1 MQAAEE
7 PIAAATTPFTGK
19 TTAQALVELQ
29 AILENATVGILFSRS
44 RKLVQ
49 ANSLCAEMF
58 GYPLNEFIG
67 LNGQD
72 LYESREQYEAVGRE
86 ASPVLSAGKAYQAEI
101 RMRRKDGT
109 LFWCRFSAKAVDP
122 HANNAGTIW
131 IMEDVT
137 EDRMMREALEQS
149 TTELSAIFD
158 VALIGITVLRDRRIV
173 RCNPRFEEIFGYD
186 SGEMVGRSI
195 RVAFRTE
202 EEFQVMADVYRELR
216 DGHPHRREQMLA
228 RKDGTPFWARIS
240 GRAFDGERPLSGSVW
255 LVEDISDERAA
266 EEKLRQALAEQE
278 MIFDNAAVGILYV
291 RNRRVHRCNHR
302 LEEIFGWRSG
312 ELVGSST
319 RVFFKSEDDYLTLGN
334 IAYDAILRGQV
345 FIGEQR
351 VVKKD
356 GTPFWVRVTGR
367 RVGGDDHTFDVIWIF
382 EDVTERRQA
391 QEELLRTR
399 DELEVR
405 VVERTAELESA
416 NAQLQGEIYERIQA
430 EQRIWQIAHHDA
442 LTGLPN
448 RALLLDRLGQAL
460 MQAERYDVR
469 LAVLFLD
476 LDRFKSVNDTLG
488 HHIGDELL
496 KHVADRLRGVVR
508 AIDTVSRLG
517 GDEFVIVL
525 QEIAGPDD
533 AVLVAE
539 KIINALAPAVSIEGH
554 ELRATPSI
562 GISIFPEDGVDVFD
576 LMKNADTAM
585 YHAKEQGRNNFQF
598 FAPLMNSEA
607 ERFFTLEHR
616 LRGALDG
623 EQFRLHYQPLID
635 LHHRRVCGLEAL
647 IRWQDPEHGIISPAE
662 FIPVAEE
669 TGLILPIGIWVLR
682 EALRQNRRWQEAG
695 FPALPVSVNLS
706 PRQFRQNDLVETVRD
721 VLAETGQPP
730 ELLEL
735 EITESTLM
743 TDVDETLAKLEALSA
758 MGVRLAID
766 DFGTGYSSLAYL
778 KRFPVDKLKV
788 DQSFVRDLTDDKDDA
803 AIVAAIVGLA
813 RSLGVDVLAEGVERD
828 AQLAVLTGLGCSKFQ
843 GYFFSRP
850 LAPDDADRL
859 FRPEVLA

>member
-1 MQAAEE
+1 MAKTAAL
-7 PIAAATTPFTGK
+7 
-19 TTAQALVELQ
+19 ALVELQ
-29 AILENATVGILFSRS
+29 AILENATVGILFSRN
-44 RKLVQ
+44 RRVVQ
-49 ANSLCAEMF
+49 ANPLCAEMF
-58 GYPLNEFIG
+58 GYRLDEFIG
-67 LNGQD
+67 IEGQQ
-72 LYESREQYEAVGRE
+72 LYPTLEDYDATGRQ
-86 ASPVLSAGKAYQAEI
+86 AGPALSAGKPYLAEI
-101 RMRRKDGT
+101 QMRRKDGS

-122 HANNAGTIW
+122 RITHAGTIW
-131 IMEDVT
+131 IMEDVS

-158 VALIGITVLRDRRIV
+158 AALIGITVLRERRIM
-173 RCNPRFEEIFGYD
+173 RCNPRFEEIFGYGCGD
-186 SGEMVGRSI
+186 MVGRSI
-195 RVAFRTE
+195 RVTFPTE
-202 EEFQVMADVYRELR
+202 EEFISTAEVYRELR
-216 DGHPHRREQMLA
+216 AGTPHRREQQLM
-228 RKDGTPFWARIS
+228 RRDGSLFWARIS
-240 GRAFDGERPLSGSVW
+240 GRAFDRERPDAGSVW
-255 LVEDISDERAA
+255 LVEDITDERES
-266 EEKLRQALAEQE
+266 EERIRNALAEQE

-291 RNRRVHRCNHR
+291 RNRRVQRCNHR
-302 LEEIFGWRSG
+302 LEEIFGWRPG
-312 ELVGSST
+312 ELVGCST
-319 RVFFKSEDDYLTLGN
+319 RIFFLNENDYLVLGTQ
-334 IAYDAILRGQV
+334 AYEVILRGLV

-351 VVKKD
+351 VVKKT
-356 GTPFWVRVTGR
+356 GEAFWVRVTGR
-367 RVGGDDHTFDVIWIF
+367 RAGGDSHTFDVIWIF

-416 NAQLQGEIYERIQA
+416 NAQLQGEIYERMQA
-430 EQRIWQIAHHDA
+430 EQRIWHIAHHDA

-460 MQAERYDVR
+460 MQAARYDSR

-476 LDRFKSVNDTLG
+476 LDRFKSINDTLG

-539 KIINALAPAVSIEGH
+539 KIVDALAPSVQIEGH

-562 GISIFPEDGVDVFD
+562 GISIFPDDGADVYA

-598 FAPLMNSEA
+598 FTPRMNTEA
-607 ERFFTLEHR
+607 ERFFNLEHR
-616 LRGALDG
+616 LRSAL
-623 EQFRLHYQPLID
+623 ENKQLRLNYQPLVD
-635 LHHRRVCGLEAL
+635 LKTNAVCGMEAL
-647 IRWQDPEHGIISPAE
+647 LRWHDPDQGLISPGE

-669 TGLILPIGIWVLR
+669 TGLIVPIGAWVLA
-682 EALRQNRRWQEAG
+682 EALQQNRRWQEAG
-695 FPALPVSVNLS
+695 HPAMPVSVNLS
-706 PRQFRQNDLVETVRD
+706 PRQFRQADLIDTVRTA
-721 VLAETGQPP
+721 LADTGQPAS
-730 ELLEL
+730 LLEL
-735 EITESTLM
+735 EITEGTLM
-743 TDVDETLAKLEALSA
+743 HDMDETLAKLEALSA
-758 MGVRLAID
+758 MGVSIAID

-803 AIVAAIVGLA
+803 AIVAAIIGLA
-813 RSLGVDVLAEGVERD
+813 HSLGLDVLAEGVETD
-828 AQLAVLTGLGCSKFQ
+828 AQLAMLANLGCSKFQ

-850 LAPDDADRL
+850 LPPEQAEKL
-859 FRPEVLA
+859 FQPEVLRQVQRADEEPCK

>member
-1 MQAAEE
+1 
-7 PIAAATTPFTGK
+7 
-19 TTAQALVELQ
+19 
-29 AILENATVGILFSRS
+29 
-44 RKLVQ
+44 
-49 ANSLCAEMF
+49 
-58 GYPLNEFIG
+58 
-67 LNGQD
+67 
-72 LYESREQYEAVGRE
+72 
-86 ASPVLSAGKAYQAEI
+86 
-101 RMRRKDGT
+101 DGS

-122 HANNAGTIW
+122 HTNHAGTIW

-149 TTELSAIFD
+149 TAELGAIFD
-158 VALIGITVLRDRRIV
+158 AALIGITVLRERRIV
-173 RCNPRFEEIFGYD
+173 RCNPRFEELFGYGP
-186 SGEMVGRSI
+186 GEMVGRSI
-195 RVAFRTE
+195 NITFRTE
-202 EEFQVMADVYRELR
+202 EEFAAMASVYQELR
-216 DGHPHRREQMLA
+216 DGTPHRREQLLR
-228 RKDGTPFWARIS
+228 RKDGGVFWARIS
-240 GRAFDGERPLSGSVW
+240 GRAFDSARPEAGSVW
-255 LVEDISDERAA
+255 LLEDITDEREAK
-266 EEKLRQALAEQE
+266 EQLHHALGEQE

-291 RNRRVHRCNHR
+291 RNRRVQRCNHR

-312 ELVGSST
+312 ELVGCST
-319 RVFFKSEDDYLTLGN
+319 RVFFKSENDYLTLGST
-334 IAYDAILRGQV
+334 AYEVILRGQV
-345 FIGEQR
+345 FVGEQA
-351 VVKKD
+351 VTKKD
-356 GTPFWVRVTGR
+356 GSEFWVRVTGR
-367 RVGGDDHTFDVIWIF
+367 RVGGDNHTFDVIWIF

-391 QEELLRTR
+391 QEELVRTR

-460 MQAERYDVR
+460 MQAARYDTR

-539 KIINALAPAVSIEGH
+539 KIINALKPAVNIEGH
-554 ELRATPSI
+554 QLSATPSI
-562 GISIFPEDGVDVFD
+562 GISIFPEDGGDVYA

-616 LRGALDG
+616 LRGALDS

-635 LHHRRVCGLEAL
+635 LHQRRVCGMEAL
-647 IRWQDPEHGIISPAE
+647 LRWQDPDHGMIAPGE

-669 TGLILPIGIWVLR
+669 TGLILPLGIWVLR
-682 EALRQNRRWQEAG
+682 EALQQNRRWQDAG
-695 FPALPVSVNLS
+695 HPAVPVSVNLS
-706 PRQFRQNDLVETVRD
+706 PRQFRQADLVDIVRS
-721 VLAETGQPP
+721 VLAESGQPA

-743 TDVDETLAKLEALSA
+743 HDVDETLAKLEALSA

-778 KRFPVDKLKV
+778 KRFPVDKLKI

-803 AIVAAIVGLA
+803 AIVAAVVALA

-828 AQLAVLTGLGCSKFQ
+828 AQLAVLANLGCTKFQ
-843 GYFFSRP
+843 GYYFSRP
-850 LAPDDADRL
+850 LAPDAGEAL
-859 FRPEVLA
+859 FRPEALR

>member
-1 MQAAEE
+1 MRSAEGQVKTT
-7 PIAAATTPFTGK
+7 ATTFSGK

-29 AILENATVGILFSRS
+29 AILENATIGILFSRS

-49 ANSLCAEMF
+49 ANPLCAEMF
-58 GYPLNEFIG
+58 GYELDEFIG
-67 LNGQD
+67 LTGQD
-72 LYESREQYEAVGRE
+72 LYKSVEQYEAVGRE
-86 ASPVLSAGKAYQAEI
+86 AGPVLAAGKAYQAEI
-101 RMRRKDGT
+101 EMRRKDGS

-122 HANNAGTIW
+122 HANHPGTIW
-131 IMEDVT
+131 IMEDVSD
-137 EDRMMREALEQS
+137 DRVMRDALEQS
-149 TTELSAIFD
+149 TTELGAIFD

-173 RCNPRFEEIFGYD
+173 RCNPRFEELFGYD
-186 SGEMVGRSI
+186 SGEMAGKSI

-202 EEFQVMADVYRELR
+202 EEFADMAAVYQELR
-216 DGHPHRREQMLA
+216 DGNSHRREQMLA
-228 RKDGTPFWARIS
+228 RKDGSEFWARIS
-240 GRAFDGERPLSGSVW
+240 GRALDGAHPLAGSVW
-255 LVEDISDERAA
+255 LVEDISDERQA
-266 EEKLRQALAEQE
+266 EEKVRLALAEQE

-291 RNRRVHRCNHR
+291 RNRRVQRCNHR

-312 ELVGSST
+312 ELFGCST
-319 RVFFKSEDDYLTLGN
+319 RVFFKGEDDYLTLGN
-334 IAYDAILRGQV
+334 TAYEVILRGQV

-356 GTPFWVRVTGR
+356 GTAFWVRVTGR

-416 NAQLQGEIYERIQA
+416 NAQLQGEIYERMQA
-430 EQRIWQIAHHDA
+430 EQRIWHIAHHDA

-460 MQAERYDVR
+460 MQAARYDTR

-476 LDRFKSVNDTLG
+476 LDRFKSINDTLG

-539 KIINALAPAVSIEGH
+539 KIIAALAPAVSIEGH
-554 ELRATPSI
+554 PLRATPSI
-562 GISIFPEDGVDVFD
+562 GISIFPEDGSDVYV

-623 EQFRLHYQPLID
+623 GQFRLHYQPLID
-635 LHHRRVCGLEAL
+635 LHHKQVCGMEAL
-647 IRWQDPEHGIISPAE
+647 LRWQDPDHGMISPGE

-669 TGLILPIGIWVLR
+669 TGLIVPIGIWVLR
-682 EALRQNRRWQEAG
+682 EALQQNRAWQEAG
-695 FPALPVSVNLS
+695 WPAIPVSVNLS
-706 PRQFRQNDLVETVRD
+706 PRQFRQIDLVDTVRA
-721 VLAETGQPP
+721 VLKEAGQPA

-743 TDVDETLAKLEALSA
+743 HDMDEALAKLEALSA

-778 KRFPVDKLKV
+778 KRFPVDKLKI

-813 RSLGVDVLAEGVERD
+813 RSLEIDVLAEGVERD

-843 GYFFSRP
+843 GYYFSRP
-850 LAPDDADRL
+850 QAPGEADRL
-859 FRPEVLA
+859 FRPEVLG

>member
-1 MQAAEE
+1 MTG
-7 PIAAATTPFTGK
+7 AAAAALSGK
-19 TTAQALVELQ
+19 TTTQALVELQ
-29 AILENATVGILFSRS
+29 AILENATVGILFSRN
-44 RKLVQ
+44 RRIVQ
-49 ANSLCAEMF
+49 ANPLCAEMF
-58 GYPLNEFIG
+58 GYRLEEFIG
-67 LNGQD
+67 LAGQD
-72 LYESREQYEAVGRE
+72 LYPSQEDYEAAGRE
-86 ASPVLSAGKAYQAEI
+86 ASPALSVGQPYQAEL
-101 RMRRKDGT
+101 RMRRKDGR

-122 HANNAGTIW
+122 HSNHAGTIW

-137 EDRMMREALEQS
+137 EDRMMRDALEQS
-149 TTELSAIFD
+149 TAELSAIFD
-158 VALIGITVLRDRRIV
+158 AALIGITVLRERRIV
-173 RCNPRFEEIFGYD
+173 RCNPRFEELFGYGC
-186 SGEMVGRSI
+186 GEMVGRSI
-195 RVAFRTE
+195 RVTFPTE
-202 EEFQVMADVYRELR
+202 DEFEQAAAVYQELR
-216 DGHPHRREQMLA
+216 AGTPHRREQQLA
-228 RKDGTPFWARIS
+228 RRDGTLFWARIS
-240 GRAFDGERPLSGSVW
+240 GRAFDAERPGAGSVW
-255 LVEDISDERAA
+255 LVEDITDERQA
-266 EEKLRQALAEQE
+266 EEKVRQTLAEQE

-291 RNRRVHRCNHR
+291 RNRRVQRCNHR
-302 LEEIFGWRSG
+302 FEEIFGWRTG
-312 ELVGSST
+312 EVVGCST
-319 RVFFKSEDDYLTLGN
+319 RVFFKTENDYLVLGTQ
-334 IAYDAILRGQV
+334 AYDVILRGMV
-345 FIGEQR
+345 FVGEQC

-356 GTPFWVRVTGR
+356 GTEFWVRVTGR
-367 RVGGDDHTFDVIWIF
+367 RVGNDSHKYDVIWIF

-391 QEELLRTR
+391 QAELLRTR

-416 NAQLQGEIYERIQA
+416 NAQLQGEIYERMQA
-430 EQRIWQIAHHDA
+430 EQRIWHIAHHDA

-460 MQAERYDVR
+460 MQAARYDTR

-476 LDRFKSVNDTLG
+476 LDRFKSINDTLG

-496 KHVADRLRGVVR
+496 KHVAERLRGVVR

-539 KIINALAPAVSIEGH
+539 KVINALAPAVCIEGH
-554 ELRATPSI
+554 QLRATPSI
-562 GISIFPEDGVDVFD
+562 GISVYPEDGGDVYA

-616 LRGALDG
+616 LRGALET
-623 EQFRLHYQPLID
+623 EQFRLHYQPLVD

-647 IRWQDPEHGIISPAE
+647 LRWQDPEHGMISPGE

-682 EALRQNRRWQEAG
+682 EALAQNRRWQEAG
-695 FPALPVSVNLS
+695 LPAVPVSVNLS
-706 PRQFRQNDLVETVRD
+706 PRQFRQSDLVDIVRS
-721 VLAETGQPP
+721 VLAETGQPAAM
-730 ELLEL
+730 LEL

-743 TDVDETLAKLEALSA
+743 HDMDETLAKLEALSA

-766 DFGTGYSSLAYL
+766 DFGTGYSSLSYL
-778 KRFPVDKLKV
+778 KRFPVDKLKI
-788 DQSFVRDLTDDKDDA
+788 DQSFVRDLTEDKDDA

-813 RSLGVDVLAEGVERD
+813 RSLEVDVLAEGVETD
-828 AQLAVLTGLGCSKFQ
+828 AQLAVLAGLGCSKFQ
-843 GYFFSRP
+843 GYYFSRP
-850 LAPDDADRL
+850 LAPDAGDKL
-859 FRPEVLA
+859 FRPDVLG

>member
-1 MQAAEE
+1 MNTS
-7 PIAAATTPFTGK
+7 AAALASK
-19 TTAQALVELQ
+19 MTAHALVELQ
-29 AILENATVGILFSRS
+29 AILENATVGILFSRN
-44 RKLVQ
+44 RKVVQ
-49 ANSLCAEMF
+49 ANPLCAEMF
-58 GYPLNEFIG
+58 GYELDEFIG
-67 LNGQD
+67 VAGQD
-72 LYESREQYEAVGRE
+72 LYPSPEDYEATGHE
-86 ASPVLSAGKAYQAEI
+86 ASPVLYSGRPYQAEMQ
-101 RMRRKDGT
+101 MRRRDGS

-122 HANNAGTIW
+122 HRNHAGTIW
-131 IMEDVT
+131 IMEDVS
-137 EDRMMREALEQS
+137 EDRVMREALEQS
-149 TTELSAIFD
+149 TAELGAIFD
-158 VALIGITVLRDRRIV
+158 AALIGITVLRERRIV
-173 RCNPRFEEIFGYD
+173 RCNPRFEELFGYG
-186 SGEMVGRSI
+186 SGEMAGKSI
-195 RVAFRTE
+195 AVTFCSDA
-202 EEFQVMADVYRELR
+202 EFTAIAAVYQELR
-216 DGHPHRREQMLA
+216 DGTPHRREQMLK
-228 RKDGTPFWARIS
+228 RKDGATFWARIS
-240 GRAFDGERPLSGSVW
+240 GRAFDASQPLAGSVW
-255 LVEDISDERAA
+255 LVEDISDEREA
-266 EEKLRQALAEQE
+266 EAKVRQALAEQE

-291 RNRRVHRCNHR
+291 RNRRVQRCNHR

-312 ELVGSST
+312 ELVGCST
-319 RVFFKSEDDYLTLGN
+319 RVFFQCENDYLTLGTT
-334 IAYDAILRGQV
+334 AYEVILRDQV

-356 GTPFWVRVTGR
+356 GAEFWVRVTGR
-367 RVGGDDHTFDVIWIF
+367 RVGGDSHNFDVVWIF
-382 EDVTERRQA
+382 EDVTERREA
-391 QEELLRTR
+391 QEQLVRAR

-405 VVERTAELESA
+405 VVERTAELETA

-460 MQAERYDVR
+460 MQAARYNSR

-476 LDRFKSVNDTLG
+476 LDRFKSINDTLG

-496 KHVADRLRGVVR
+496 KHVADRLRAVVR

-539 KIINALAPAVSIEGH
+539 KIINAMAPAARIEGH

-562 GISIFPEDGVDVFD
+562 GISIFPEDGDDIYV

-616 LRGALDG
+616 LRGALEG
-623 EQFRLHYQPLID
+623 EQFRLHFQPLID
-635 LHHRRVCGLEAL
+635 LRQRCVCGTEAL
-647 IRWQDPEHGIISPAE
+647 LRWQDPEHGMIAPGE

-669 TGLILPIGIWVLR
+669 TGLILPIGAWVLR
-682 EALRQNRRWQEAG
+682 EALRQNRAWQEAG
-695 FPALPVSVNLS
+695 WPRVPVSVNLS
-706 PRQFRQNDLVETVRD
+706 PRQFRQTDLVDTVRAALD
-721 VLAETGQPP
+721 AAGQPA
-730 ELLEL
+730 EMLEL

-743 TDVDETLAKLEALSA
+743 VDLDETLAKLEALSR

-778 KRFPVDKLKV
+778 KRFPVDKLKI

-828 AQLAVLTGLGCSKFQ
+828 AQLAALAGLGCSKFQ
-843 GYFFSRP
+843 GYYFSRP
-850 LAPDDADRL
+850 LAPEEAARL
-859 FRPEVLA
+859 FKPEVLS